1 MDRRRPTDTRRSPTD
16 RSRDFDETIE
26 INLSPPHSLSAA
38 AEETAGPGGP
48 FGGGRPAG
56 PLRGAA
62 LQLHRLQQD
71 ALRRGRRRNDQ
82 RGRYQGQRQV
92 EGGQPRLMK
101 FILALMGKIQLPSN
115 HCGESIYSE

>member
-1 MDRRRPTDTRRSPTD
+1 M
-16 RSRDFDETIE
+16 
-26 INLSPPHSLSAA
+26 PPHSHSAA
-38 AEETAGPGGP
+38 AAETAGPSGP

-71 ALRRGRRRNDQ
+71 ALRRGRRRDGQ
-82 RGRYQGQRQV
+82 RGGHQGQRQV

-101 FILALMGKIQLPSN
+101 FILALMGDHPTSFQPLWR
-115 HCGESIYSE
+115 EYLQ

>member
-1 MDRRRPTDTRRSPTD
+1 MVEECNVDVLLFPFESI
-16 RSRDFDETIE
+16 ET
-26 INLSPPHSLSAA
+26 LSVPHSPSAA
-38 AEETAGPGGP
+38 AAETAGPGGP

-71 ALRRGRRRNDQ
+71 ALRRKRRNGQ
-82 RGRYQGQRQV
+82 RGRHQGQRQV

-101 FILALMGKIQLPSN
+101 FILA
-115 HCGESIYSE
+115 